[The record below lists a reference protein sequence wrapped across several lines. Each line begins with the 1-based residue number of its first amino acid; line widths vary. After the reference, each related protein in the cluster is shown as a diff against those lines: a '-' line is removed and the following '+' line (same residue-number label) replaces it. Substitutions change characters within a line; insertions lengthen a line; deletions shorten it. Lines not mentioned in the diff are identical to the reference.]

1 VTSLRSRLF
10 HGTAVATLVL
20 VPNIARAATIALPTG
35 GTVQVGTVTTTL
47 AGGGVAG
54 SLGGTASGPVHPPIS
69 APSAIGATDHLDL
82 SVGITGRGAGQ
93 SAVVNWGG
101 SFDIGTLN
109 TVTFTQPDNLAFSV
123 LNRVTSGSITKIAG
137 TLQGNSAGTGTG
149 GKGTIFVINESGIT
163 FAGSAK
169 VTNLSGF
176 VASSL
181 GVTDGEFANFA
192 TGTTRFIGSGTSA
205 LTVAAGA
212 SIAPDSVLLLV
223 APKLDIQG
231 GGLSAAGGDA
241 GFVLASDVKIAL
253 NPTSIISIKID
264 AGATVSTA
272 QTLGGTIGGKRVL
285 VAAAT
290 AADLVGTL
298 LNVTGDLNATTAT
311 ATSNGIVIAV
321 GRDVPTAGVSFTTA
335 DPPVNV
341 PGLSV
346 TGTLTSSARIDTV
359 SNGATDIAA
368 ATSTGGSARFA
379 SDAALT
385 LGGNISTAGDLT
397 GSGTSVVLGATG
409 FSRTFAAGGQ
419 VAVTATTGSIT
430 AAGLSGITSNKTATA
445 AVGAGDIT
453 LSAATAIGD
462 TTNPR
467 FIGVTGGTTTDRRAV
482 NVAVGAGSDLHLGTV
497 AASSLLTVGDPTGT
511 LTTTG
516 AITLGAT
523 AVTNDLKIGTTGTVG
538 IASGSSTGN
547 IAISGSALTLGID
560 AATRSLT
567 AGPTGTLD
575 LTASG
580 GGASAITT
588 LGDFSLS
595 GGRAVTLQ
603 SAAGVGANISQDGS
617 LAITGSK
624 IFVGNIASNPAG
636 TLAGNGD
643 VTLTANGLATTD
655 SLVAG
660 TVVAQGKVA
669 ASSSAGAVTLAGA
682 TSGTVGATTHDVTV
696 TAAGLATVAGAVTS
710 TGKYTVTGGG
720 VSLGGVQAAAGNV
733 LIKSTSSDI
742 ATTGSLTADSGG
754 AGGRLL
760 VLDSAAA
767 ISGGGNLASGSG
779 RESDILIAT
788 AGDITL
794 GTIDAR
800 SLAGAATIASPAAAT
815 DYSAVVA
822 NTLITGNAF
831 SLGAVT
837 TTQSN
842 TIGSTGT
849 VPSHR
854 DVVVASDSSTAGA
867 VTLSSTGG
875 TLTTGTVTAFA
886 GGATLIGKT
895 AIVKAAGAQ
904 TIAASGD
911 VSLTSDGAIGVD
923 AVRGGG
929 TVTAGGFTGPNAASL
944 TGDSLR
950 AGGAVTVNTSG
961 LITLTGLISPAIS
974 AQSVGSGLGAT
985 LANFGAGAVAA
996 ADVTLASTGGAVTVN
1011 DVGSTRNVIGIG
1023 TTFTLGTTGATHSIA
1038 AEAVAGTVTLTA
1050 SNLGAAAVTVLGNY
1064 MISGGGAVALQRSA
1078 GVGANVTQNDSLRI
1092 IGKNVRTGAI
1102 ALAATLPTLS
1112 GSGNVTLMAAGTAAV
1127 DSVTAGAVAARNAVT
1142 VTSAHGDVA
1151 LGGATS
1157 GTVGAAPHD
1166 VTVSAA
1172 GNANVTGAVSS
1183 AGNYTVVGN
1192 GISLG
1197 GASAGITQSA
1207 VGDILVQSGT
1217 NIFASGTL
1225 AADTGGAGN
1234 RRLVLDA
1241 SSGGLFNSGFGPV
1254 SLIAGSGATPTAANR
1269 SDLLLSFASGHNLAL
1284 GSVDAD
1290 VFSTATHAAA
1300 PATVADYTPVAQ
1312 AVTLIPTLITDGAI
1326 SSTAPV
1332 KTIRSIIIG
1341 TTGAGAGVQDVSLG
1355 GVTSATGSIEV
1366 YSTNGDLTLAGP
1378 VSAATFAS
1386 LHADARTLT
1395 VGDVKAFGGDATL
1408 LGFTAIAKASGA
1420 HAIAALGNVLLESPG
1435 AITIDAVRAGGT
1447 ATVRGLTAGSSAA
1460 SLTGTSLAANGG
1472 VSISTVAAINLTGA
1486 GFTIDTPRKAIDAN
1500 LAGFNGAPVGNA
1512 DISLTSTGGAVTIV
1526 AIEATGNIFF
1536 NAATTATVSGNAE
1549 AGFGGGSGNYTVKGA
1564 TVSLGGAGTTQKAT
1578 GNVWILA
1585 SGTGGISA
1593 AGTLVA
1599 DDGGAGVSR
1608 LVLDS
1613 AGAITGGTNLQAG
1626 FGVTPTLGN
1635 RSDILVRLNDPT
1647 QPVTLGTID
1656 GRSFASASAAAPA
1669 SVADYTPVVG
1679 NQFETA
1685 GAVSLGAVST
1695 ARANVIGS
1703 TGTVAGARD
1712 VAVNGDTS
1720 VSGSVEVRSANGNV
1734 TLSGPVSAATSVNLH
1749 ADAGTLSVGDVKA
1762 FGGDATLTGAT
1773 AIAKASGA
1781 RAIAASGNV
1790 LLQSAGVIPVDAVR
1804 AGAGITVRGLTAG
1817 SSAVSLTGDSL
1828 QSNGTIAVSTS
1839 GPLTLN
1845 GVGAATG
1852 TQRKLIDVNLG
1863 GFNGAATAPD
1873 ADVVLA
1879 STGATVGIAA
1889 AFSTGNLTLSA
1900 NGLATASGTITAG
1913 DATTGAASGNFTVT
1927 GANITLGGTG
1937 VVQSATGAIQLK
1949 SAGAIVADTLRAAGT
1964 ISTAGLIAGTTPV
1977 SFAGVALQSNADITV
1992 TTTGAIA
1999 LTGAGA
2005 SRTAAL
2011 RARFDPTLR
2020 TFTGAATAADHDIS
2034 LTSTGSTVTAADLS
2048 STGSIAA
2055 SGLGKVI
2062 VSGTVAAGDGATLAG
2077 HGNYTV
2083 TGGSIALGGGV
2094 AGHAALGDILLAS
2107 PGAITLTALRS
2118 GGAIAARGLAA
2129 GTSAASLIGDS
2140 LQSNGAITVATS
2152 GVINLAGVNATSV
2165 ATQRNRIASNLGA
2178 FSGAATAPDASIAL
2192 TTIAGAISVNGGSS
2206 TGNTTLTAGTGGAA
2220 GGITATGTL
2229 IAGDSATVTGVGDIV
2244 LDGRDLTSLAN
2255 GSARRNISVTSHAN
2269 DAMITTATAGT
2280 NLASGGTIVAQS
2292 LVAGGHATVGSGI
2305 TTLGDV
2311 RALAS
2316 AAGGVALI
2324 SSGQVTQGNVLADGD
2339 ASARITSGTT
2349 LGPVAA
2355 GDVTAHSASG
2365 TAIVTTGRARGTI
2378 TADALTAALVSDGVA
2393 VSGDVNAISRS
2404 TTGGSATIT
2413 LANGHN
2419 ITTDAQFGPANVVN
2433 GQSLASGNVTAT
2445 VHSGSNLA
2453 SIGTATASGG
2463 NVVATQSGSGNATI
2477 GTAIAGGNVSALAG
2491 GFADITTSGNAGG
2504 DVIASGGT
2512 AHITFGQ
2519 ATGNVR
2525 ALATSGS
2532 AIIGTGIAANGNV
2545 DALASAAATIALG
2558 TATLGNVRATSTG
2571 GGLAT
2576 ITSGTAGTSVVAT
2589 GGSVTI
2595 GSATAGDDIIA
2606 SATSGAV
2613 NATTLTITGLGTDTP
2628 ATDASGTLLTG
2639 SLTGTG
2645 GSNAI
2650 IRAATTATIGGVVS
2664 IAQANAAKTANYDVK
2679 AASITLGSTGFSLDQ
2694 RAAGRVDLV
2703 STGGGVVFANT
2714 GGVLQSNA
2722 GLRRTANALADASTA
2737 GGGLSITSATGMAG
2751 ATTNL
2756 LANTKDAASAPFF
2769 DTQAR
2774 QPGVTL
2780 AAAAGGGGSVQIASI
2795 TGGAVTV
2802 TAPATIN
2809 VPSIIATGNV
2819 SLTGVATS
2827 VNDTATIS
2835 PTTITID
2842 GLNAAYARVDVKLSG
2857 GAGAELASL
2866 GVSRGGQVNG
2876 LQILSDAGAATLRAA
2891 PSDPAKITS
2900 ILVESQTG
2908 QAVIINPAGGAA
2920 SIANPNTVAA
2930 QSIVLRGRQ
2939 AGSSVLA
2946 TGPLLATGSVLATGD
2961 TVTLGTVVVAGIASD
2976 GPGDIL
2982 IAATTS
2988 ASLAAGLTETAV
3000 ARRTINVTGGSAL
3013 LGDGTA
3019 TGGTLAISGSSVT
3032 VTRRAIA
3039 GDDVILTSL
3048 GALTATNATIAT
3060 TGAADLQAGDDT
3072 AGINVVSIGAAA
3084 GTGYGAGHIV
3094 GTDVS
3099 TALIDATTNGNLTR
3113 LAGSNII
3120 ATAVGNID
3128 FGVASISAAPG
3139 ALQRDIHI
3147 ESNGT
3152 VALATTTA
3160 ARGLVVA
3167 SNGLFTPTGTLTA
3180 GDDLVLV
3187 STGAIDVRGATLR
3200 TVGSAATL
3208 PDARRAD
3215 GTLLTNA
3222 AGGGSLSSL
3231 GGSNIALAAGG
3242 PIQLGLIQTAGIAP
3256 SSLRAFSSAGITTA
3270 QAVTTTGSIVLTG
3283 VTVTSP
3289 FALTAGDDIV
3299 AIARGGS
3306 ATLDG
3311 VLTTTGANAS
3321 NAALTEFAGAG
3332 IALPGET
3339 ALGRVDGS
3347 SIVVAATGL
3356 STVSANV
3363 ASAGRYSVYGRGGI
3377 TLGSAAVT
3385 PPGTTQSA
3393 AGDVLL
3399 DASIGSAPA
3408 SASVTL
3414 ANNMVLTANSDS
3426 VEAASGSGFIA
3437 DSLVVRLGNGS
3448 LNAGGATLRALRTP
3462 AARLVEQGTVQVQSV
3477 VTDGVKSIT
3486 IAALDSVRADLRALN
3501 NVTIGSATVDAGLTL
3516 ASKAG
3521 AVSLTTLTV
3530 RAAVPLM
3537 TPAEIAAID
3546 LKLSGATGATL
3557 GNVVAATNQLRD
3569 ITVAT
3574 GGGTASITGAAA
3586 ARDDIVVASTS
3597 GAASAANLGFVGT
3610 ASDSEAGVATLAA
3623 TDANGIALADPYG
3636 LTGPAIT
3643 GLAGRN
3649 IVVSGAT
3656 GASLGTVTTAASDNL
3671 GDVRVLTIAGPATLT
3686 TVNTGGAGLPSRIIV
3701 ATRNGAATGTTL
3713 NASGD
3718 IIVDATVGSATLT
3731 TGNAG
3736 RDGIVVAPTVS
3747 IDSLTAGDDI
3757 VAVATGGTLTA
3768 GVLTSTGLNSVD
3780 LVATIFRADG
3790 TAITDPVT
3798 GGNVGGMTGGNV
3810 VALGSGS
3817 VTVTA
3822 ATATAAPGA
3831 IVPGLVRIAS
3841 QTGTTTVTDATAT
3854 AGDLV
3859 FAGAVV
3865 NATTLSAGRDA
3876 TVTAGGLATIAQL
3889 TAGRDVTINAGSASL
3904 GTGTGFIGAQRNFFA
3919 ATSGALT
3926 IGAARAGGTLAA
3938 TGGSVLATTLGAG
3951 DALTVRATAGNATVT
3966 TASSTGRPLLADF
3979 SGFAT
3984 TGSAAGTTRDILV
3997 SATGAASL
4005 ASGTAVHGITVAG
4018 TSASVTSAIANTGGT
4033 DGDLAVTAT
4042 TGGATL
4048 GSGSGRDIRVAA
4060 TGGGSATATTATAS
4074 RDLFVDASGGTATLT
4089 TGTAGRDGVVVGPSV
4104 AVGSL
4109 TADDD
4114 IVAVA
4119 SAGTL
4124 TATTLRSTGA
4134 NSSDAVATIARAA
4147 GGAVTDPVAGG
4158 SVAGMNGG
4166 NVIAIAS
4173 GDVTVT
4179 TATAIAAP
4187 GATVPGLVRLTS
4199 LNGTTSVTT
4208 ATASAGDLV
4217 LAGAAVNG
4225 GTLSAGRD
4233 ATVTSIIGD
4242 LTLATITS
4250 GRDLGLNSVNDII
4263 VAGQSNAG
4271 GVATFTALRDIN
4283 LGATATGDALDTVG
4297 NATLTAGRDIVVAQR
4312 TGAGA
4317 TLTATAGGVAT
4328 LAGTSS
4334 GGATTIA
4341 AQGNLTLTADSNAIG
4356 PMTLSSAGGAI
4367 AVPNLSGNGITLTA
4381 ANAGTVTGAATSTGA
4396 LNATA
4401 GSLAFGSIATT
4412 LDATLHSVGGLT
4424 VTGSTVTGGA
4434 LTATSDTGAIRT
4446 AAVTTGGPA
4455 TVTAADATNGMIV
4468 NASLTTTGAATL
4480 RAGQSIEVTGAAL
4493 STGALAAT
4501 ATNAGLKFGSIIADG
4516 AATLRAKTA
4525 LTVAGLAKS
4534 GAALDA
4540 LSSAGGLS
4548 FGSTQAVTT
4557 VTLRG
4562 ATGVAVTGGTA
4573 AGGAVTITADSGPIA
4588 MGDINSGGDTLVAAA
4603 NGSATLGSVSRTGK
4617 LTIAAATNA
4626 TVLGGITT
4634 TGDTAITAT
4643 NGSATIGGAVRT
4655 ANYTVK
4661 ANTGTIALG
4670 AGVVQASSGTVT
4682 FDSQRLTI
4690 AVGTAIVAPTRIQL
4704 DVTGNAAGV
4713 SLGDGAGAVT
4723 GTTKYSLS
4731 KADLRK
4737 FQTPVLEVAAVGR
4750 PVNIGEFDLDGVAPV
4765 TGGFAGVTN
4774 AFGVRT
4780 TSDIVIAD
4788 RLTFTSAAAATT
4800 PRVLTLGGAAG
4811 GADLDKTTSTANA
4824 VKVLAVAGLDNSVT
4838 GTGGQINAAG
4848 SIVQLRA
4855 TYIALGE
4862 TPSPAAGR
4870 PFIDTLLPSP
4880 GTPLTMAQAKTQFVD
4895 NASST
4900 LYVATPPYQK
4910 QLPTPQALVKGGA
4923 LVLAPGQ
4930 WALIQ
4935 NTGPSTTPGGGIEAG
4950 TLKFSKVAGA
4960 AAPDPVIA
4968 VFGSIAGKTGIA
4980 SAISVSAGNLDG
4992 ISPNNIRVNGCVAL
5006 STAGCIQSAVSIPLI
5021 NLADPGRM
5029 LLISSAPDLALS
5041 VELITGATNEALWRE
5056 DDDDCAP
5063 GTDKDRCAATPGQ
5076 KRPQRESRP

>member
-1 VTSLRSRLF
+1 M
-10 HGTAVATLVL
+10 
-20 VPNIARAATIALPTG
+20 
-35 GTVQVGTVTTTL
+35 
-47 AGGGVAG
+47 
-54 SLGGTASGPVHPPIS
+54 
-69 APSAIGATDHLDL
+69 
-82 SVGITGRGAGQ
+82 
-93 SAVVNWGG
+93 
-101 SFDIGTLN
+101 
-109 TVTFTQPDNLAFSV
+109 
-123 LNRVTSGSITKIAG
+123 
-137 TLQGNSAGTGTG
+137 
-149 GKGTIFVINESGIT
+149 
-163 FAGSAK
+163 
-169 VTNLSGF
+169 
-176 VASSL
+176 
-181 GVTDGEFANFA
+181 
-192 TGTTRFIGSGTSA
+192 
-205 LTVAAGA
+205 
-212 SIAPDSVLLLV
+212 
-223 APKLDIQG
+223 
-231 GGLSAAGGDA
+231 
-241 GFVLASDVKIAL
+241 
-253 NPTSIISIKID
+253 
-264 AGATVSTA
+264 
-272 QTLGGTIGGKRVL
+272 
-285 VAAAT
+285 
-290 AADLVGTL
+290 
-298 LNVTGDLNATTAT
+298 
-311 ATSNGIVIAV
+311 
-321 GRDVPTAGVSFTTA
+321 
-335 DPPVNV
+335 
-341 PGLSV
+341 
-346 TGTLTSSARIDTV
+346 
-359 SNGATDIAA
+359 
-368 ATSTGGSARFA
+368 
-379 SDAALT
+379 
-385 LGGNISTAGDLT
+385 
-397 GSGTSVVLGATG
+397 
-409 FSRTFAAGGQ
+409 
-419 VAVTATTGSIT
+419 
-430 AAGLSGITSNKTATA
+430 
-445 AVGAGDIT
+445 
-453 LSAATAIGD
+453 
-462 TTNPR
+462 
-467 FIGVTGGTTTDRRAV
+467 
-482 NVAVGAGSDLHLGTV
+482 
-497 AASSLLTVGDPTGT
+497 
-511 LTTTG
+511 
-516 AITLGAT
+516 
-523 AVTNDLKIGTTGTVG
+523 
-538 IASGSSTGN
+538 
-547 IAISGSALTLGID
+547 
-560 AATRSLT
+560 
-567 AGPTGTLD
+567 
-575 LTASG
+575 
-580 GGASAITT
+580 
-588 LGDFSLS
+588 LGDFGITA
-595 GGRAVTLQ
+595 GGAATLE
-603 SAAGVGANISQDGS
+603 SAAGVAANVSQDGS

-624 IFVGNIASNPAG
+624 VFVGNIASNPAA
-636 TLAGNGD
+636 TLAGTGDVVLTAKGTAATDSVVAGSVAAQSAINVSSAASTVTLTGATAAGDIIVGGTALIFGTTGVTTAVHSTGTGAIKLTASGGGAAAVTTLGQVSFIAPGAITFEQSAGVAGD
-643 VTLTANGLATTD
+643 VTQTDTFQALGSRVSVGNIASVPSATLTGNGAVNLTASGAGATD
-655 SLVAG
+655 NVVAG
-660 TVVAQGKVA
+660 TVTARGNVF

-682 TSGTVGATTHDVTV
+682 TSGTAGATTHDVTV
-696 TAAGLATVAGAVTS
+696 TAARLATVSGAVTS
-710 TGKYTVTGGG
+710 TRNYTVTGGS
-720 VSLGGVQAAAGNV
+720 VSLGGSQAAAGDV
-733 LIKSTSSDI
+733 LVKSTTGDI
-742 ATTGSLTADSGG
+742 GVTGSLTADSGG

-767 ISGGGNLASGSG
+767 ISGGGNLASGTA

-800 SLAGAATIASPAAAT
+800 SLAGAATVASPAAAT

-849 VPSHR
+849 VSSHR

-875 TLTTGTVTAFA
+875 TLTTGTVTAF
-886 GGATLIGKT
+886 GGNATLAGKT

-904 TIAASGD
+904 TIAASGN
-911 VSLTSDGAIGVD
+911 VSLTSDGAIGAD

-929 TVTAGGFTGPNAASL
+929 TVTAGGFTGLNAASL

-961 LITLTGLISPAIS
+961 LITLTGLSSTAIS
-974 AQSVGSGLGAT
+974 AQSVGSGLDAT
-985 LANFGAGAVAA
+985 LASFGGGAVAA

-1011 DVGSTRNVIGIG
+1011 DIASTANVIGTG

-1038 AEAVAGTVTLTA
+1038 AEAVAGTVTQTA
-1050 SNLGAAAVTVLGNY
+1050 SDTGAAAVNVLGNY
-1064 MISGGGAVALQRSA
+1064 TISGGGAVSLQRSA
-1078 GVGANVTQNDSLRI
+1078 GVGANVTQNDSLTI
-1092 IGKNVRTGAI
+1092 TGKNVLTGAV

-1112 GSGNVTLMAAGTAAV
+1112 GSGNVTLMAAGTAAA

-1142 VTSAHGDVA
+1142 ATSAHGDVT

-1157 GTVGAAPHD
+1157 GTAGAAPHD

-1172 GNANVTGAVSS
+1172 GNANVAGAVSS
-1183 AGNYTVVGN
+1183 AGNYTVVGH
-1192 GISLG
+1192 GIALG

-1207 VGDILVQSGT
+1207 TGDILVQSGS

-1225 AADTGGAGN
+1225 AADSGGAGN

-1326 SSTAPV
+1326 SSTGPV

-1386 LHADARTLT
+1386 LHADAGTLT

-1460 SLTGTSLAANGG
+1460 SLTGTGLAANGG

-1526 AIEATGNIFF
+1526 AIEATGNIFL

-1647 QPVTLGTID
+1647 QPVALGTID

-1790 LLQSAGVIPVDAVR
+1790 LLQSAGVITVDAVR
-1804 AGAGITVRGLTAG
+1804 AGAGITVRGLAAG

-1949 SAGAIVADTLRAAGT
+1949 SAGAIVADTLRAVGT
-1964 ISTAGLIAGTTPV
+1964 ISIAGLTAGTTPV

-2034 LTSTGSTVTAADLS
+2034 LTSTGSIVTAADLS

-2055 SGLGKVI
+2055 SGLGKVT

-2129 GTSAASLIGDS
+2129 GTSAASSLIGDS

-2152 GVINLAGVNATSV
+2152 GVITLAGVNATSV

-2229 IAGDSATVTGVGDIV
+2229 IAGDSATATGVGDIV

-2269 DAMITTATAGT
+2269 DATITTATAGT

-2292 LVAGGHATVGSGI
+2292 LVAGGHAMVGSGI

-2324 SSGQVTQGNVLADGD
+2324 SSGQATQGNVLADGD
-2339 ASARITSGTT
+2339 ASATITSGTT
-2349 LGPVAA
+2349 LGPVAT

-2419 ITTDAQFGPANVVN
+2419 ITADAQFGPANVVN

-2613 NATTLTITGLGTDTP
+2613 NSTTLTITGLGTNTP

-2679 AASITLGSTGFSLDQ
+2679 AASITLGTTGFSLNQ

-2737 GGGLSITSATGMAG
+2737 GGGLSITSATGIAG

-2756 LANTKDAASAPFF
+2756 LANTKGAASAPFF

-2908 QAVIINPAGGAA
+2908 QAGIINPAGGAA

-2982 IAATTS
+2982 IATTTS

-3032 VTRRAIA
+3032 VTRSAIA

-3084 GTGYGAGHIV
+3084 GTGYGAGHTV

-3128 FGVASISAAPG
+3128 FGVASIRAAPG

-3147 ESNGT
+3147 ESKGT

-3321 NAALTEFAGAG
+3321 NAALTDFAGAG

-3377 TLGSAAVT
+3377 TLGTAAVT

-3399 DASIGSAPA
+3399 EASIGSAPA

-3414 ANNMVLTANSDS
+3414 ANNMVLTANSDG

-3462 AARLVEQGTVQVQSV
+3462 AARLVEQGTVQVQPV

-3501 NVTIGSATVDAGLTL
+3501 NVTIGSARVDAGLTL

-3656 GASLGTVTTAASDNL
+3656 GASLGTVTTSASDSL

-3701 ATRNGAATGTTL
+3701 ATRNGAATGATL

-3747 IDSLTAGDDI
+3747 IGSLTAGDDI

-3889 TAGRDVTINAGSASL
+3889 TAGRDVTINAGSSSL

-3926 IGAARAGGTLAA
+3926 IGVARAGGTLAA

-3951 DALTVRATAGNATVT
+3951 DALTVRATADNATVT

-4018 TSASVTSAIANTGGT
+4018 TSASVISAIANTGGT

-4134 NSSDAVATIARAA
+4134 NSNDAVATIARAA

-4158 SVAGMNGG
+4158 SVAGMTGG

-4187 GATVPGLVRLTS
+4187 GATVPGLVRLAS

-4233 ATVTSIIGD
+4233 ATVTSTIGD

-4367 AVPNLSGNGITLTA
+4367 AAPNLSGNGITLTA

-4501 ATNAGLKFGSIIADG
+4501 ATNAGLKFGSITAG
-4516 AATLRAKTA
+4516 GEATLRAKTA

-4548 FGSTQAVTT
+4548 FGSTQAATT

-4617 LTIAAATNA
+4617 LTIAAATDA

-4880 GTPLTMAQAKTQFVD
+4880 GTPLTTAQAKTQFVD

-4910 QLPTPQALVKGGA
+4910 QLPTPQALVKGGT

-5021 NLADPGRM
+5021 NLADPGRT